1 MKYGRL
7 LATLALSVSLISCS
21 GESETTSTDDQ
32 VRGRTS
38 LKASY
43 PDNFDQV
50 SERYDEVGFDKLS
63 QQERLVYCIWW
74 LEGEVNGGG
83 FHQFFSNSSG
93 DYTNETLEAL
103 TAIGALKTK
112 KLLEKA
118 VEIAFDGKPAPADS
132 DKRNALLER
141 STEEAEDELFAA
153 LDKLDQEFYKYEDP
167 IADLVNKWLSEQK

>member
-1 MKYGRL
+1 MRYGTL
-7 LATLALSVSLISCS
+7 LTTLALSVFLFSCS
-21 GESETTSTDDQ
+21 DESATTSNDDQ
-32 VRGRTS
+32 DRGRTS

-118 VEIAFDGKPAPADS
+118 VEIAFNGKAAPSDN
-132 DKRNALLER
+132 DKRNDLLER
-141 STEEAEDELFAA
+141 PTEEAEEKLFAA
-153 LDKLDQEFYKYEDP
+153 LDKLDQE
-167 IADLVNKWLSEQK
+167 L